1 MISKNGPYG
10 PYLECTSCKNRVSI
24 KKTIGVKCPKC
35 GGDIVLKKS
44 KRGRAFYG
52 CSKYPNCDFV
62 SWNEPV
68 DEKCPECGNILV
80 KKVTKKSEKLVCSNT
95 ECKFSKEVIKND

>member
-1 MISKNGPYG
+1 MAI
-10 PYLECTSCKNRVSI
+10 
-24 KKTIGVKCPKC
+24 VKCPKC

-44 KRGRAFYG
+44 KRGRIFYG
-52 CSKYPNCDFV
+52 CSKYPGCDFV

-80 KKVTKKSEKLVCSNT
+80 KKVTKKSEKHVCSNPD
-95 ECKFSKEVIKND
+95 CKFSKEVTKND